1 MQRGP
6 CKHLITHSRLH
17 SFIHSTAPNIIVTL
31 FGSSEFRFV
40 ITVLISTDHPDVFL
54 FSIRHLLAHGKG
66 YNQEFVWESKILV
79 NGVWRPPPNDW
90 IEFLSNTGKG
100 MPLSFSSKWDGDRPK
115 LTFTKFYFFHA
126 QCQACLMWVK
136 VAQWTVL
143 RTRPLL
149 YTHRDAFLK
158 PNGGKLTPPQFKCNG
173 CRFMQKLFQVDK
185 IL

>member
-6 CKHLITHSRLH
+6 CKRLITHSRLH

-79 NGVWRPPPNDW
+79 NGVWRPPPPRMIGLSFLATQGKECLWAFPQNGMETGRSW
-90 IEFLSNTGKG
+90 HSLNFISFMHNVRPVSCGSKWHNELSCGPAPSFTLTGMPFLS
-100 MPLSFSSKWDGDRPK
+100 
-115 LTFTKFYFFHA
+115 
-126 QCQACLMWVK
+126 LMEE
-136 VAQWTVL
+136 
-143 RTRPLL
+143 
-149 YTHRDAFLK
+149 
-158 PNGGKLTPPQFKCNG
+158 N
-173 CRFMQKLFQVDK
+173 
-185 IL
+185 